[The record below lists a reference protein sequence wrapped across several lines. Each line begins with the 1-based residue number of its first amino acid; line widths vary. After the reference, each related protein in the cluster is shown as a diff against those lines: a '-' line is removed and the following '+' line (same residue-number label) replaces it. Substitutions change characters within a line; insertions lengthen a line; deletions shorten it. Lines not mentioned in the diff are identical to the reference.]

1 MFFLQFLFISYF
13 LFKNKLRNFGF
24 STKIW
29 PRIQYTGCLN
39 TICQTSNQHFF
50 RTKLHSKQKP
60 FIFGILSR
68 GDLCMD
74 NQFLGCLPCTAS
86 TASYLKDAI
95 FLMIQ
100 WRKACLIFQAKM
112 ISLQLEWP
120 IPFHSMVIASF
131 WGQKYIN
138 SWDLTSEAVLRSS
151 EATFQNVLKWFWL
164 HFHTIL
170 ISKWPRKGLHE
181 LSASLTSEADMEA
194 AEAGLSKWLDFKAYA

>member
-1 MFFLQFLFISYF
+1 M
-13 LFKNKLRNFGF
+13 K
-24 STKIW
+24 W
-29 PRIQYTGCLN
+29 
-39 TICQTSNQHFF
+39 
-50 RTKLHSKQKP
+50 HSKQKP
-60 FIFGILSR
+60 FICGILSR

-95 FLMIQ
+95 FLMIL
-100 WRKACLIFQAKM
+100 WRKACVMFQAKM
-112 ISLQLEWP
+112 TPVQLEWP
-120 IPFHSMVIASF
+120 IPFHSVAIAFF
-131 WGQKYIN
+131 WGQKYID

-181 LSASLTSEADMEA
+181 PSASLTSEADMEA

>member
-1 MFFLQFLFISYF
+1 M
-13 LFKNKLRNFGF
+13 
-24 STKIW
+24 
-29 PRIQYTGCLN
+29 
-39 TICQTSNQHFF
+39 ICQTSNQHIF
-50 RTKLHSKQKP
+50 RMRWHFKQKL

-138 SWDLTSEAVLRSS
+138 SWDLTSEAILRSS

-170 ISKWPRKGLHE
+170 ISKWPRNGLHE

>member
-1 MFFLQFLFISYF
+1 
-13 LFKNKLRNFGF
+13 
-24 STKIW
+24 
-29 PRIQYTGCLN
+29 
-39 TICQTSNQHFF
+39 
-50 RTKLHSKQKP
+50 
-60 FIFGILSR
+60 
-68 GDLCMD
+68 MD

-170 ISKWPRKGLHE
+170 ISNGQEKASMSSVQAWPQRLIWRLLRLGSVNGWILRLMHKFHH
-181 LSASLTSEADMEA
+181 
-194 AEAGLSKWLDFKAYA
+194 